1 MSAKKIQLKF
11 FLIFVLSIM
20 LCLFLSSCSGSSS
33 SSSSG
38 GSSGGGDTPP
48 AVITSISIIN
58 APEYL
63 HYGEEYQLMTD
74 RPELNIMWD
83 TSNQDLLE
91 IDNNGLI
98 RAKDVAEGMV
108 EITASYG
115 DIKDVVSIYVK
126 APETPYIPV
135 SSINIGVEE
144 LKFDMLA
151 GEQLHLTSEVL
162 PENATNKTVMW
173 EVSDISLA
181 TIDENG
187 VLTANGEN
195 KSGKVTVTAKAGKQ
209 TDSVEITIN
218 SQEQVIPVQEVKITG
233 SAEIMR
239 GQEPV
244 QFVAEV
250 IPSDATFNKVT
261 WTSNDEWVAVV
272 DETGKVSASDKPGAY
287 PGTAV
292 ITATA
297 GGVSASYKV
306 TVKEVPVEQVKIT
319 GYENVTVNG
328 KTTLGI
334 HDILQLQASI
344 LPADASCQDILW
356 TSSNMEVALVDA
368 NGRVENGNQ
377 TGPVTITAAAVDK
390 SNQPCGEKASV
401 SIDVEFVPNGTEIP
415 VSEIKIKGYDE
426 IGVEG
431 QVTFKAEFF
440 PANATDNKVTWS
452 SNNDKAVSI
461 EQDIITGDAV
471 ITALA
476 EAENVVITAAAGG
489 KTAEYTIKT
498 IRKVLHGYEQD
509 ENGVYLIYNKTG
521 FSNCFWNIQN
531 KSFKLMTDLDFR
543 GDETVHASDVFVFD
557 GTFDGN
563 GHIIREY
570 KVDYS
575 PSGSYGFVSVL
586 GGTIMNVVF
595 DTPVIRLL
603 GITHRETY
611 TGVVAGKNN
620 GTIKNVSINNAA
632 VELQQ
637 VYADLFASAGLI
649 TGQSTGLIDNC
660 TVDTGSLVIKF
671 ATSKTV
677 LGGITGIN
685 KGKIISSAANN
696 INLTNPAKSVDYIT
710 ATGGIA
716 GVFSSGSYVKGSYAA
731 GQITADD
738 YAGGIAGVVEQGA
751 ADVSASIFVGLIN
764 PTGANTNTGLDYGSY
779 TSITN
784 EEEVYVKSVPAES
797 TPKIKSPVT
806 KIIRNNGQLE
816 DSLAEAARDMNKL
829 LNKDADIH
837 YLFKAGENEYE
848 DIELMPKLN

>member
-1 MSAKKIQLKF
+1 MAHYSKISL
-11 FLIFVLSIM
+11 LITLCIFFVLCMSG
-20 LCLFLSSCSGSSS
+20 CSSSGSSS
-33 SSSSG
+33 SG
-38 GSSGGGDTPP
+38 GAQTDLK
-48 AVITSISIIN
+48 SISIIN

-63 HYGEEYQLMTD
+63 DYGKEYQLMTD
-74 RPELNIMWD
+74 RPELNIMWK

-126 APETPYIPV
+126 APETDFTSV
-135 SSINIGVEE
+135 ESISIDVEE
-144 LKFDMLA
+144 KTDEVLA
-151 GEQLHLTSEVL
+151 GQQLHITSEIL
-162 PENATNKTVMW
+162 PANATNKTIIW
-173 EVSDISLA
+173 KVSDPSLA
-181 TIDENG
+181 QIDESG
-187 VLTANGEN
+187 VLTANNEN
-195 KSGKVTVTAKAGKQ
+195 KSGVVTVTAKAGKH
-209 TDSVEITIN
+209 TATKNITILSHAN
-218 SQEQVIPVQEVKITG
+218 VIPVQEVKITG
-233 SAEIMR
+233 VKEIAIGNSAL
-239 GQEPV
+239 
-244 QFVAEV
+244 FKAEV
-250 IPSDATFNKVT
+250 VPSDATFNRVT
-261 WTSNDEWVAVV
+261 WKSSDEWVAVV

-297 GGVSASYKV
+297 GGVSSSYEV
-306 TVKEVPVEQVKIT
+306 TVVYIPVKSVTIK
-319 GYENVTVNG
+319 GYEDVTVGG

-334 HDILQLQASI
+334 NDVLQLQATI
-344 LPADASCQDILW
+344 TPENASCKDILW
-356 TSSNMEVALVDA
+356 ISSNMEIALTDA
-368 NGRVENGNQ
+368 NGRVKNGNQ
-377 TGPVTITAAAVDK
+377 TGPVTITATAVDK
-390 SNQPCGEKASV
+390 SNQPCGETASA
-401 SIDVEFVPNGTEIP
+401 SIDVEFVPYGTEIP

-426 IGVEG
+426 MGVDG
-431 QVTFKAEFF
+431 QVTFKAEIF
-440 PANATDNKVTWS
+440 PINATDNTITWS
-452 SNNDKAVSI
+452 SNNDTAVSI
-461 EQDIITGDAV
+461 EQDSITGDAI

-498 IRKVLHGYEQD
+498 IRKVLYGYEQD
-509 ENGVYLIYNKTG
+509 ENGVYLIYNREG
-521 FSNCFWNIQN
+521 FSDYFYDIQN

-543 GDETVHASDVFVFD
+543 GVETEHAGEIFD

-563 GHIIREY
+563 GHVIREY

-575 PSGSYGFVSVL
+575 PGGRYGFVSVL
-586 GGTIMNVVF
+586 GGTIMNVTF

-603 GITHRETY
+603 NITDRETY
-611 TGVVAGKNN
+611 IGVVAGENN
-620 GTIKNVSINNAA
+620 GNIKNVSINNAA

-637 VYADLFASAGLI
+637 VFPDLFANAGLI
-649 TGQSTGLIDNC
+649 TGQSTGVIDNC

-677 LGGITGIN
+677 LGGIAGIN

-696 INLTNPAKSVDYIT
+696 INLTNLPKSVDYTT
-710 ATGGIA
+710 ATGGIGGIA
-716 GVFSSGSYVKGSYAA
+716 GVFSSGSYVKGSYAT

-751 ADVSASIFVGLIN
+751 ADVSSSIFIGTVN
-764 PTGANTNTGLDYGSY
+764 STGENTGLDYGSY

-797 TPKIKSPVT
+797 TSKIKSPVT

-829 LNKDADIH
+829 LNKDANIH

-848 DIELMPKLN
+848 DIELMSKVLN

>member
-1 MSAKKIQLKF
+1 MVHYSKISL
-11 FLIFVLSIM
+11 LITLCIFFVLCMSG
-20 LCLFLSSCSGSSS
+20 CSSSGSSS
-33 SSSSG
+33 SG
-38 GSSGGGDTPP
+38 GAQTD
-48 AVITSISIIN
+48 VKSISIIN

-63 HYGEEYQLMTD
+63 NYGEEYQLMTD

-135 SSINIGVEE
+135 SSVNIGVQE
-144 LKFDMLA
+144 LKLDMLA
-151 GEQLHLTSEVL
+151 GEQLHMTAEVL
-162 PENATNKTVMW
+162 PNNATNKTVMW

-195 KSGKVTVTAKAGKQ
+195 KSGKVTVTAKAGKH
-209 TDSVEITIN
+209 TATKNITILSHAN
-218 SQEQVIPVQEVKITG
+218 VIPVQEVKITG
-233 SAEIMR
+233 VKEISIGNSAL
-239 GQEPV
+239 
-244 QFVAEV
+244 FKAEV
-250 IPSDATFNKVT
+250 VPSDATFNRVT
-261 WTSNDEWVAVV
+261 WKSSDEWVAEV
-272 DETGKVSASDKPGAY
+272 DSTGRVSASSKPGAY

-297 GGVSASYKV
+297 GGVSSSYEV
-306 TVKEVPVEQVKIT
+306 TVVYIPVKSVTIK
-319 GYENVTVNG
+319 GYEDVTVGG

-334 HDILQLQASI
+334 NDVLQLQATI
-344 LPADASCQDILW
+344 TPENASCKDILW
-356 TSSNMEVALVDA
+356 ISSNMEIALTDA
-368 NGRVENGNQ
+368 NGRVVHGNQ
-377 TGPVTITAAAVDK
+377 TGPVTITATAVDK
-390 SNQPCGEKASV
+390 SNQPCGETASA

-426 IGVEG
+426 MGVEG
-431 QVTFKAEFF
+431 QVTFKAELF

-452 SNNDKAVSI
+452 SNNDTAVSI
-461 EQDIITGDAV
+461 EQDSITGDAV

-509 ENGVYLIYNKTG
+509 ENGVYLIYNRQG
-521 FSNCFWNIQN
+521 FSNCFYDIQN

-543 GDETVHASDVFVFD
+543 GDKTEHAGEVFD

-563 GHIIREY
+563 GHVIREY
-570 KVDYS
+570 KVDDS
-575 PSGSYGFVSVL
+575 PSVHYGFVSVL
-586 GGTIMNVVF
+586 GGTIMNVTF
-595 DTPVIRLL
+595 DTPVIRSL

-611 TGVVAGKNN
+611 TGVVAGENN

-637 VYADLFASAGLI
+637 VFADLFANAGLI
-649 TGQSTGLIDNC
+649 TGQSTGVIDNC

-677 LGGITGIN
+677 LGGIAGIN

-751 ADVSASIFVGLIN
+751 ADVSASIFIGVVN
-764 PTGANTNTGLDYGSY
+764 STGSNKGLDYGSY

-797 TPKIKSPVT
+797 NSKIKSPVT
-806 KIIRNNGQLE
+806 KIIRNNGQAE
-816 DSLAEAARDMNKL
+816 DSLAEALQNMNNL
-829 LNKDADIH
+829 LKKDADIQ
-837 YLFKAGENEYE
+837 YIFKAGDNAYD

>member
-1 MSAKKIQLKF
+1 MVHYSKISL
-11 FLIFVLSIM
+11 LITLCIFFVLCMSG
-20 LCLFLSSCSGSSS
+20 CSSSGSSS
-33 SSSSG
+33 SG
-38 GSSGGGDTPP
+38 GAQTD
-48 AVITSISIIN
+48 VKSISIIN

-63 HYGEEYQLMTD
+63 NYGEEYQLMTD

-126 APETPYIPV
+126 APDEPFIPV

-173 EVSDISLA
+173 WVSDTSLA

-195 KSGKVTVTAKAGKQ
+195 KSGKVTVTAKAGKH
-209 TDSVEITIN
+209 TATKNITILSHAN
-218 SQEQVIPVQEVKITG
+218 VIPVQEVKITG
-233 SAEIMR
+233 VKEIAIGNSAL
-239 GQEPV
+239 
-244 QFVAEV
+244 FKAEV
-250 IPSDATFNKVT
+250 VPSDATFNRVT
-261 WTSNDEWVAVV
+261 WKSSDEWVAEV
-272 DETGKVSASDKPGAY
+272 DSTGRVSASSKPGAY

-297 GGVSASYKV
+297 GGVSSSYEV
-306 TVKEVPVEQVKIT
+306 TVVYIPVKSVTIK
-319 GYENVTVNG
+319 GYEDVTVDG

-334 HDILQLQASI
+334 NDVLQLQATI
-344 LPADASCQDILW
+344 TPENASCKDILW
-356 TSSNMEVALVDA
+356 ISSNMEIALTDA
-368 NGRVENGNQ
+368 NGRVVHGNQ
-377 TGPVTITAAAVDK
+377 TGPVTITATAVDK
-390 SNQPCGEKASV
+390 SNQPCGETASA
-401 SIDVEFVPNGTEIP
+401 SIDVEFVPYGTEIP
-415 VSEIKIKGYDE
+415 VSDIKIKGYDE
-426 IGVEG
+426 MGVEG

-440 PANATDNKVTWS
+440 PANATDNTITWS
-452 SNNDKAVSI
+452 SNNDTAVSI
-461 EQDIITGDAV
+461 EQDSITGDAI

-509 ENGVYLIYNKTG
+509 ENDVYLIYNKTG
-521 FSNCFWNIQN
+521 FTLCFYDIQN

-543 GDETVHASDVFVFD
+543 GVETEHAGEIFD

-570 KVDYS
+570 KVDDS
-575 PSGSYGFVSVL
+575 PSVHYGFVSVL

-595 DTPVIRLL
+595 DTPVIRSL

-611 TGVVAGKNN
+611 TGVVAGENN

-637 VYADLFASAGLI
+637 VFADLFANAGLI
-649 TGQSTGLIDNC
+649 TGQSTGVIDNC

-677 LGGITGIN
+677 LGGIAGIN
-685 KGKIISSAANN
+685 KGKIISSSANN
-696 INLTNPAKSVDYIT
+696 INLTNPTKSGDYIT

-716 GVFSSGSYVKGSYAA
+716 GVLSSGSYVKGSYAT

-738 YAGGIAGVVEQGA
+738 YAGGIAGVVEQGT
-751 ADVSASIFVGLIN
+751 ADVSASIFIGVVN
-764 PTGANTNTGLDYGSY
+764 STGSNKGLDYSSY
-779 TSITN
+779 TPIIN

-797 TPKIKSPVT
+797 NSKIKSPVT
-806 KIIRNNGQLE
+806 KIIRNNGQAE
-816 DSLAEAARDMNKL
+816 DSLAEALQNMNNL
-829 LNKDADIH
+829 LKKDADIQ
-837 YLFKAGENEYE
+837 YIFKAGDNAYE

>member
-1 MSAKKIQLKF
+1 MVHYSKISL
-11 FLIFVLSIM
+11 LITLCIFFVLCMSG
-20 LCLFLSSCSGSSS
+20 CSSSGSSS
-33 SSSSG
+33 SG
-38 GSSGGGDTPP
+38 GAQTD
-48 AVITSISIIN
+48 VKSISIIN

-63 HYGEEYQLMTD
+63 NYGEEYQLMTD
-74 RPELNIMWD
+74 RPELNIMWE

-115 DIKDVVSIYVK
+115 NIKDVVSIYVK
-126 APETPYIPV
+126 APDEPFIPV
-135 SSINIGVEE
+135 NSINIGVEE

-162 PENATNKTVMW
+162 PENATNKTVIW
-173 EVSDISLA
+173 EVSDTSLA

-195 KSGKVTVTAKAGKQ
+195 KSGKVTVTAKAGKH
-209 TDSVEITIN
+209 TATKNITILSHAN
-218 SQEQVIPVQEVKITG
+218 VIPVQEVKITG
-233 SAEIMR
+233 VKEIAIGNSAL
-239 GQEPV
+239 
-244 QFVAEV
+244 FKAEV
-250 IPSDATFNKVT
+250 VPSDATFNRVT
-261 WTSNDEWVAVV
+261 WKSSDEWVAEV
-272 DETGKVSASDKPGAY
+272 DSTGRVSASSKPGAY

-297 GGVSASYKV
+297 GGVSSSYEV
-306 TVKEVPVEQVKIT
+306 TVVYIPVKSVTIK
-319 GYENVTVNG
+319 GYEDVTVGG

-334 HDILQLQASI
+334 NDVLQLQATI
-344 LPADASCQDILW
+344 TPENASCKDILW
-356 TSSNMEVALVDA
+356 ISSNMEIALTDA
-368 NGRVENGNQ
+368 NGRVVHGNQ
-377 TGPVTITAAAVDK
+377 TGPVTITATAVDK
-390 SNQPCGEKASV
+390 SNQPCGETASA
-401 SIDVEFVPNGTEIP
+401 SIDVEFVPYGTEIP
-415 VSEIKIKGYDE
+415 VSDIKIKGYDE
-426 IGVEG
+426 MGVDG
-431 QVTFKAEFF
+431 QVTFKAEIF
-440 PANATDNKVTWS
+440 PINATDNTITWS
-452 SNNDKAVSI
+452 SNNDTAVSI
-461 EQDIITGDAV
+461 EQDAITGDAV

-498 IRKVLHGYEQD
+498 IRKVLHGYKQD
-509 ENGVYLIYNKTG
+509 ENGVYLIYNRQG
-521 FSNCFWNIQN
+521 FSNCFYDIEN

-543 GDETVHASDVFVFD
+543 GVETKHAGEIFE

-570 KVDYS
+570 KIDYS
-575 PSGSYGFVSVL
+575 SSGSYGFVSVL

-611 TGVVAGKNN
+611 TGVIAGKNN

-637 VYADLFASAGLI
+637 VFADLFASAGLI
-649 TGQSTGLIDNC
+649 TGQSTGVIDNC

-677 LGGITGIN
+677 LGGIAGIN

-696 INLTNPAKSVDYIT
+696 INLTNPTKSGDYII

-716 GVFSSGSYVKGSYAA
+716 GVLSSGSYVKGSYAT
-731 GQITADD
+731 GQITAQD

-797 TPKIKSPVT
+797 NSKIKSPVT
-806 KIIRNNGQLE
+806 KIIRNNGQAE
-816 DSLAEAARDMNKL
+816 DSLAEALQNMNNL
-829 LNKDADIH
+829 LKKDADIQ
-837 YLFKAGENEYE
+837 YIFKAGDNAYE

>member
-1 MSAKKIQLKF
+1 MAHYSKISL
-11 FLIFVLSIM
+11 LITLCIFFVLCMSG
-20 LCLFLSSCSGSSS
+20 CSSSGSSS
-33 SSSSG
+33 SG
-38 GSSGGGDTPP
+38 GAHTD
-48 AVITSISIIN
+48 VKSISIIN

-63 HYGEEYQLMTD
+63 NYGKEYQLMTD
-74 RPELNIMWD
+74 RPELNIMWE

-98 RAKDVAEGMV
+98 RAKDVAEGV
-108 EITASYG
+108 VIITASYG
-115 DIKDVVSIYVK
+115 DIKDSVSIYVK
-126 APETPYIPV
+126 APDTPFIPV

-151 GEQLHLTSEVL
+151 GQQLHLTSEVL

-173 EVSDISLA
+173 WVSDTSLA

-195 KSGKVTVTAKAGKQ
+195 KSGKVTVTAKAGKH
-209 TDSVEITIN
+209 TATKNITILSHAN
-218 SQEQVIPVQEVKITG
+218 VIPVQEVKITG
-233 SAEIMR
+233 VKEIAIGNSAL
-239 GQEPV
+239 
-244 QFVAEV
+244 FKAEV
-250 IPSDATFNKVT
+250 VPSDATFNRVT
-261 WTSNDEWVAVV
+261 WKSSDEWVAEV
-272 DETGKVSASDKPGAY
+272 DSTGRVSASSKPGAY

-297 GGVSASYKV
+297 GGVSSSYEV
-306 TVKEVPVEQVKIT
+306 TVVYIPVKSVTIK

-368 NGRVENGNQ
+368 NGRVKNGNQ

-401 SIDVEFVPNGTEIP
+401 SIDVEFVPYGTEIP

-426 IGVEG
+426 MGVEG

-452 SNNDKAVSI
+452 SNNDTAVSI
-461 EQDIITGDAV
+461 EQDIITGDAI

-489 KTAEYTIKT
+489 KTAEYTIKK
-498 IRKVLHGYEQD
+498 IRTVLYGYEQD
-509 ENGVYLIYNKTG
+509 ENGVYLIYNRQG
-521 FSNCFWNIQN
+521 FSASFYDIEN

-543 GDETVHASDVFVFD
+543 GVETKHAGEIFD

-563 GHIIREY
+563 GHVIREY

-575 PSGSYGFVSVL
+575 PSGRYGFVSVL
-586 GGTIMNVVF
+586 GGTIMNVTF

-611 TGVVAGKNN
+611 IGVVAGENN

-637 VYADLFASAGLI
+637 VFADLSANAGMI
-649 TGQSTGLIDNC
+649 AGQSTGLIDNC

-677 LGGITGIN
+677 LGGIAGIN

-716 GVFSSGSYVKGSYAA
+716 GVLSSGSSVKGSYAA
-731 GQITADD
+731 GQITAQD

-751 ADVSASIFVGLIN
+751 ADVSASIFIGVVN
-764 PTGANTNTGLDYGSY
+764 STGSNTGLDYGSY

-806 KIIRNNGQLE
+806 KIIRNNGQLQ

-829 LNKDADIH
+829 LNKDANIH

-848 DIELMPKLN
+848 DIELMSKVLN

>member
-1 MSAKKIQLKF
+1 MFSKKIQLKH
-11 FLIFVLSIM
+11 FLVFVLSLVFSI
-20 LCLFLSSCSGSSS
+20 FVYGCSGSGSS
-33 SSSSG
+33 
-38 GSSGGGDTPP
+38 SSGGGDTPP

-63 HYGEEYQLMTD
+63 DYGEEYQLMTD

-98 RAKDVAEGMV
+98 RAKDVAEAMV

-126 APETPYIPV
+126 APETPYTPV
-135 SSINIGVEE
+135 SSVNIGVQE

-173 EVSDISLA
+173 WVSDTSLA
-181 TIDENG
+181 IIDENG

-195 KSGKVTVTAKAGKQ
+195 KSGKVTVTAKAGKH
-209 TDSVEITIN
+209 TATKNITILSHAN
-218 SQEQVIPVQEVKITG
+218 VIPVQEVKITG
-233 SAEIMR
+233 VKEIAIGNSAL
-239 GQEPV
+239 
-244 QFVAEV
+244 FKAEV
-250 IPSDATFNKVT
+250 VPSDATFNRVT
-261 WTSNDEWVAVV
+261 WKSSDEWVAEV
-272 DETGKVSASDKPGAY
+272 DSTGRVSASSKPGAY

-297 GGVSASYKV
+297 GGVSSSYEV
-306 TVKEVPVEQVKIT
+306 TVVYIPVKSVTIK
-319 GYENVTVNG
+319 GYEDVTVDG

-334 HDILQLQASI
+334 NDVLQLQATI
-344 LPADASCQDILW
+344 TPENASCKDILW
-356 TSSNMEVALVDA
+356 ISSNMEIALTDA
-368 NGRVENGNQ
+368 NGRVVHGNQ
-377 TGPVTITAAAVDK
+377 TGPVTITATAVDK
-390 SNQPCGEKASV
+390 SNQPCGETASA
-401 SIDVEFVPNGTEIP
+401 SIDVEFVPYGTEIP
-415 VSEIKIKGYDE
+415 VSDIKIKGYDE
-426 IGVEG
+426 MGVEG

-452 SNNDKAVSI
+452 SNNDTAVSI
-461 EQDIITGDAV
+461 EQDSITGDAI

-498 IRKVLHGYEQD
+498 IRKVLHGYEPD

-570 KVDYS
+570 KVKDS
-575 PSGSYGFVSVL
+575 PSGRYGFVSVL
-586 GGTIMNVVF
+586 GGTIMNVTF

-611 TGVVAGKNN
+611 TGVVAGENN

-632 VELQQ
+632 VELEQ
-637 VYADLFASAGLI
+637 VFADLSANAGLI
-649 TGQSTGLIDNC
+649 TGQSTGVIDNC
-660 TVDTGSLVIKF
+660 TVDTGSLVINN

-677 LGGITGIN
+677 LGGIAGIN

-696 INLTNPAKSVDYIT
+696 INNLTNPAKSVDYIT

-716 GVFSSGSYVKGSYAA
+716 GVLSSGSYVKGSYAT
-731 GQITADD
+731 GQITAQD

-751 ADVSASIFVGLIN
+751 ADVSA
-764 PTGANTNTGLDYGSY
+764 YWCKY
-779 TSITN
+779 K
-784 EEEVYVKSVPAES
+784 YR
-797 TPKIKSPVT
+797 
-806 KIIRNNGQLE
+806 IRLRQLYIY
-816 DSLAEAARDMNKL
+816 NK
-829 LNKDADIH
+829 
-837 YLFKAGENEYE
+837 
-848 DIELMPKLN
+848 

>member
-1 MSAKKIQLKF
+1 MFAKKFRLKHF
-11 FLIFVLSIM
+11 FIFVLSIVFSVFVYG
-20 LCLFLSSCSGSSS
+20 CSGSGSSS
-33 SSSSG
+33 SSS
-38 GSSGGGDTPP
+38 GGGNTPP
-48 AVITSISIIN
+48 IVVESISITN

-63 HYGEEYQLMTD
+63 DFNTEYQLEID
-74 RPELNIMWD
+74 KPELNIIWD

-91 IDNNGLI
+91 INNNGLI

-126 APETPYIPV
+126 APETPFIPV

-144 LKFDMLA
+144 LKFEMLA

-162 PENATNKTVMW
+162 PENATNKTVRW
-173 EVSDISLA
+173 EVSDTSLA
-181 TIDENG
+181 NIDENG

-195 KSGKVTVTAKAGKQ
+195 KSGKVTVTAKAGLQ
-209 TDSVEITIN
+209 TASVEVTIN
-218 SQEQVIPVQEVKITG
+218 TQEQVIPVQEVKITG

-261 WTSNDEWVAVV
+261 WKSSDEWVAVV

-287 PGTAV
+287 PDTAV

-297 GGVSASYKV
+297 GGVSASYEV
-306 TVKEVPVEQVKIT
+306 TVKEVPVKQVKIT

-356 TSSNMEVALVDA
+356 TSSDMEVALVDA
-368 NGRVENGNQ
+368 NGRVKNGNQ

-390 SNQPCGEKASV
+390 SNQPCGEKVSV

-426 IGVEG
+426 MGVEG

-461 EQDIITGDAV
+461 EQDSITGDAI

-476 EAENVVITAAAGG
+476 EAENVVITAAAGS

-498 IRKVLHGYEQD
+498 IRKVLHGYKQD
-509 ENGVYLIYNKTG
+509 ENGVYLIYNRQG
-521 FSNCFWNIQN
+521 FSNCFYDIEN

-543 GDETVHASDVFVFD
+543 GDETEHAGEIFD

-570 KVDYS
+570 KVDDRAS
-575 PSGSYGFVSVL
+575 VHYGFVSVL
-586 GGTIMNVVF
+586 GGTIMNVTF
-595 DTPVIRLL
+595 DTPVIRSL

-611 TGVVAGKNN
+611 TGVVAGENN

-637 VYADLFASAGLI
+637 VYADLSASAGLI
-649 TGQSTGLIDNC
+649 TGQSTGVIDNC

-671 ATSKTV
+671 ATSRTV
-677 LGGITGIN
+677 LGGIAGIN

-696 INLTNPAKSVDYIT
+696 INLTNLPKSVDYTT
-710 ATGGIA
+710 ATGGIGGIA
-716 GVFSSGSYVKGSYAA
+716 GVFSSGSYVKGSYVA

-751 ADVSASIFVGLIN
+751 ADVSSSIFIGTVN
-764 PTGANTNTGLDYGSY
+764 STGENTGLDYGSY
-779 TSITN
+779 TALAN
-784 EEEVYVKSVPAES
+784 EEEVYVKNMPAGS

-806 KIIRNNGQLE
+806 KIIINN
-816 DSLAEAARDMNKL
+816 DMHEALLTDAIYGMNKL

>member
-1 MSAKKIQLKF
+1 MVHYSKISL
-11 FLIFVLSIM
+11 LITLCIFFVLCMSG
-20 LCLFLSSCSGSSS
+20 CSSSGSSS
-33 SSSSG
+33 SG
-38 GSSGGGDTPP
+38 GAQTD
-48 AVITSISIIN
+48 VKSISIIN

-63 HYGEEYQLMTD
+63 NYGEEYQLMTD

-115 DIKDVVSIYVK
+115 NIKDVVSIYVK
-126 APETPYIPV
+126 APDEPFIPV

-151 GEQLHLTSEVL
+151 GQQLHLTSEVL

-173 EVSDISLA
+173 WVSDTSLA

-195 KSGKVTVTAKAGKQ
+195 KSGKVTVTAKAGKH
-209 TDSVEITIN
+209 TATKNITILSHAN
-218 SQEQVIPVQEVKITG
+218 VIPVQEVKITG
-233 SAEIMR
+233 VKEISIGNSAL
-239 GQEPV
+239 
-244 QFVAEV
+244 FKAEV
-250 IPSDATFNKVT
+250 VPSDATFNRVT
-261 WTSNDEWVAVV
+261 WKSSDEWVAEV
-272 DETGKVSASDKPGAY
+272 DSTGRVSASSKPGAY

-297 GGVSASYKV
+297 GGVSSSYEV
-306 TVKEVPVEQVKIT
+306 TVVYIPVKSVTIK
-319 GYENVTVNG
+319 GYEDVTVGG

-334 HDILQLQASI
+334 NDVLQLQATI
-344 LPADASCQDILW
+344 TPENASCKDILW
-356 TSSNMEVALVDA
+356 ISSNMEIALTDA
-368 NGRVENGNQ
+368 NGRVVHGNQ
-377 TGPVTITAAAVDK
+377 TGPVTITATAVDK
-390 SNQPCGEKASV
+390 SNQPCGETASA

-426 IGVEG
+426 MGVEG
-431 QVTFKAEFF
+431 QVTFKAELF

-452 SNNDKAVSI
+452 SNNDTAVSI
-461 EQDIITGDAV
+461 EQDAITGDAV

-509 ENGVYLIYNKTG
+509 ENGVYLIYNRQG
-521 FSNCFWNIQN
+521 FSNCFYDIQN

-543 GDETVHASDVFVFD
+543 GDKTEHAGEVFD

-563 GHIIREY
+563 GHVIREY
-570 KVDYS
+570 KVDDS
-575 PSGSYGFVSVL
+575 PSVHYGFVSVL
-586 GGTIMNVVF
+586 GGTIMNVTF
-595 DTPVIRLL
+595 DTPVIRSL

-611 TGVVAGKNN
+611 TGVVAGENN

-637 VYADLFASAGLI
+637 VFADLFANAGLI
-649 TGQSTGLIDNC
+649 TGQSTGVIDNC

-677 LGGITGIN
+677 LGGIAGIN

-696 INLTNPAKSVDYIT
+696 INLTNPTKSGDYII

-716 GVFSSGSYVKGSYAA
+716 GVLSSGSYVKGSYAT

-751 ADVSASIFVGLIN
+751 ADVSASIFIGVVN
-764 PTGANTNTGLDYGSY
+764 STGSNTGLDYGSY

-797 TPKIKSPVT
+797 NSKIKSPVT
-806 KIIRNNGQLE
+806 KIIRNNGQAE
-816 DSLAEAARDMNKL
+816 DSLAEALQNMNNL
-829 LNKDADIH
+829 LKKDADIQ
-837 YLFKAGENEYE
+837 YIFKAGDNAYD

>member
-1 MSAKKIQLKF
+1 MVHYSKISL
-11 FLIFVLSIM
+11 LITLCIFFVLCMSG
-20 LCLFLSSCSGSSS
+20 CSSSGSSS
-33 SSSSG
+33 SG
-38 GSSGGGDTPP
+38 GAQTD
-48 AVITSISIIN
+48 VKSISIIN

-63 HYGEEYQLMTD
+63 NYGEEYQLMTD

-115 DIKDVVSIYVK
+115 NIKDVVSIYVK
-126 APETPYIPV
+126 APDEPFIPV

-173 EVSDISLA
+173 WVSDTSLA

-195 KSGKVTVTAKAGKQ
+195 KSGKVTVTAKAGKH
-209 TDSVEITIN
+209 TATKNITILSHAN
-218 SQEQVIPVQEVKITG
+218 VIPVQEVKITG
-233 SAEIMR
+233 VKEIAIGNSAL
-239 GQEPV
+239 
-244 QFVAEV
+244 FKAEV
-250 IPSDATFNKVT
+250 VPSDATFNRVT
-261 WTSNDEWVAVV
+261 WKSSDEWVAEV
-272 DETGKVSASDKPGAY
+272 DSTGRVSASSKPGAY

-297 GGVSASYKV
+297 GGVSSSYEV
-306 TVKEVPVEQVKIT
+306 TVVYIPVKSVTIK
-319 GYENVTVNG
+319 GYEDVTVGG

-334 HDILQLQASI
+334 NDVLQLQATI
-344 LPADASCQDILW
+344 TPENASCKDILW
-356 TSSNMEVALVDA
+356 ISSNMEIALTDA
-368 NGRVENGNQ
+368 NGRVVHGNQ
-377 TGPVTITAAAVDK
+377 TGPVTITATAVDK
-390 SNQPCGEKASV
+390 SNQPCGETASA
-401 SIDVEFVPNGTEIP
+401 SIDVEFVPYDTEIP

-426 IGVEG
+426 MGVEG
-431 QVTFKAEFF
+431 QVTFKAEIF
-440 PANATDNKVTWS
+440 PINATDNTITWS
-452 SNNDKAVSI
+452 SNNDTAVSI
-461 EQDIITGDAV
+461 EQDAITGDAV

-509 ENGVYLIYNKTG
+509 ENGVYLIYNRQG
-521 FSNCFWNIQN
+521 FSNCFYDIEN

-543 GDETVHASDVFVFD
+543 GVETEHAGEIFD

-570 KVDYS
+570 KVDDS
-575 PSGSYGFVSVL
+575 PSVHYGFVSVL

-595 DTPVIRLL
+595 DTPVIRSLN
-603 GITHRETY
+603 ITHKETY

-637 VYADLFASAGLI
+637 VFADLFANAGLI

-677 LGGITGIN
+677 LGGIAGIN

-696 INLTNPAKSVDYIT
+696 INLTNPTKSGDYIT

-716 GVFSSGSYVKGSYAA
+716 GVLSSGSYVKGSYAT

-738 YAGGIAGVVEQGA
+738 YAGGIAGVIEQGA
-751 ADVSASIFVGLIN
+751 ADVSASIFVGVVN
-764 PTGANTNTGLDYGSY
+764 STGSNKGLDYGSY

-797 TPKIKSPVT
+797 NSKIKSPVT
-806 KIIRNNGQLE
+806 KIIRNNGQAE
-816 DSLAEAARDMNKL
+816 DSLAEALQNMNNL
-829 LNKDADIH
+829 LKKDADIQ
-837 YLFKAGENEYE
+837 YIFKAGDNAYE

>member
-1 MSAKKIQLKF
+1 MVHYSKISL
-11 FLIFVLSIM
+11 LITLCIFFVLCMSG
-20 LCLFLSSCSGSSS
+20 CSSSGSSS
-33 SSSSG
+33 SG
-38 GSSGGGDTPP
+38 GAQTD
-48 AVITSISIIN
+48 VKSISIIN

-63 HYGEEYQLMTD
+63 DYGAEYQLMTD
-74 RPELNIMWD
+74 RPELNIMWE

-115 DIKDVVSIYVK
+115 NIKDVVSIYVK
-126 APETPYIPV
+126 APDEPFIPV

-162 PENATNKTVMW
+162 PENATNKTVIW
-173 EVSDISLA
+173 EVSDTSLA

-195 KSGKVTVTAKAGKQ
+195 KSGKVTVTAKAGKH
-209 TDSVEITIN
+209 TATKNITILSHAN
-218 SQEQVIPVQEVKITG
+218 VIPVQEVKITG
-233 SAEIMR
+233 VKEISIGNSAL
-239 GQEPV
+239 
-244 QFVAEV
+244 FKAEV
-250 IPSDATFNKVT
+250 VPSDATFNRVT
-261 WTSNDEWVAVV
+261 WKSSDEWVAEV
-272 DETGKVSASDKPGAY
+272 DSTGRVSASSKPGAY

-297 GGVSASYKV
+297 GGVSSSYEV
-306 TVKEVPVEQVKIT
+306 TVVYIPVKSVTIK
-319 GYENVTVNG
+319 GYEDVTVGG

-334 HDILQLQASI
+334 NDVLQLQATI
-344 LPADASCQDILW
+344 TPENASCKDILW
-356 TSSNMEVALVDA
+356 ISSNMEIALTDA
-368 NGRVENGNQ
+368 NGRVVHGNQ
-377 TGPVTITAAAVDK
+377 TGPVTITATAVDK
-390 SNQPCGEKASV
+390 SNQPCGETASA
-401 SIDVEFVPNGTEIP
+401 SIDVEFVPYGTEIP

-426 IGVEG
+426 MGVEG
-431 QVTFKAEFF
+431 QVTFKAEIF
-440 PANATDNKVTWS
+440 PINATDNTITWS
-452 SNNDKAVSI
+452 SNNDTAVSI
-461 EQDIITGDAV
+461 EQDAITGDAI

-509 ENGVYLIYNKTG
+509 ENGVYLIYNRQG
-521 FSNCFWNIQN
+521 FSNCFYDIEN

-543 GDETVHASDVFVFD
+543 GVETEHAGEIFD

-570 KVDYS
+570 KVDDS
-575 PSGSYGFVSVL
+575 PSVHYGFVSVL

-595 DTPVIRLL
+595 DTPVIRSLN
-603 GITHRETY
+603 ITHKETY
-611 TGVVAGKNN
+611 TGVVAGENN

-637 VYADLFASAGLI
+637 VFADLFANAGLI
-649 TGQSTGLIDNC
+649 TGQSTGVIDNC

-677 LGGITGIN
+677 LGGIAGIN

-696 INLTNPAKSVDYIT
+696 INLTNPTKSGDYII

-716 GVFSSGSYVKGSYAA
+716 GVLSSGSYVKGSYAA
-731 GQITADD
+731 GQITAQD
-738 YAGGIAGVVEQGA
+738 YAGGIAGVVEQGT
-751 ADVSASIFVGLIN
+751 ADVSASIFIGVVN
-764 PTGANTNTGLDYGSY
+764 STGSNKGLDYGSY

-797 TPKIKSPVT
+797 NSKIKSPVT
-806 KIIRNNGQLE
+806 KIIRNNGQAE
-816 DSLAEAARDMNKL
+816 ESLAEALQNMNNL
-829 LNKDADIH
+829 LKKDADIQ
-837 YLFKAGENEYE
+837 YIFKAGDNAYE
-848 DIELMPKLN
+848 DIKLMPKLN

>member
-1 MSAKKIQLKF
+1 MVHYSKISL
-11 FLIFVLSIM
+11 LITLCIFFVLCMSG
-20 LCLFLSSCSGSSS
+20 CSSSGSSS
-33 SSSSG
+33 SG
-38 GSSGGGDTPP
+38 GAQTD
-48 AVITSISIIN
+48 VKSISIIN

-63 HYGEEYQLMTD
+63 NYGEEYQLMTD

-115 DIKDVVSIYVK
+115 NIKDVVSIYVK
-126 APETPYIPV
+126 APDEPFIPV

-173 EVSDISLA
+173 WDTSLA

-195 KSGKVTVTAKAGKQ
+195 KSGKVTVTAKAGKH
-209 TDSVEITIN
+209 TATKNITILSHAN
-218 SQEQVIPVQEVKITG
+218 VIPVQEVKITG
-233 SAEIMR
+233 VKEIAIGNSAL
-239 GQEPV
+239 
-244 QFVAEV
+244 FKAEV
-250 IPSDATFNKVT
+250 VPSDATFNRVT
-261 WTSNDEWVAVV
+261 WKSSDEWVAEV
-272 DETGKVSASDKPGAY
+272 DSTGRVSASSKPGAY

-297 GGVSASYKV
+297 GGVSSSYEV
-306 TVKEVPVEQVKIT
+306 TVVYIPVKSVTIK
-319 GYENVTVNG
+319 GYEDVTVGG

-334 HDILQLQASI
+334 NDVLQLQATI
-344 LPADASCQDILW
+344 TPENASCKDILW
-356 TSSNMEVALVDA
+356 ISSNMEIALTDA
-368 NGRVENGNQ
+368 NGRVVHGNQ
-377 TGPVTITAAAVDK
+377 TGPVTITATAVDK
-390 SNQPCGEKASV
+390 SNQPCGETASA
-401 SIDVEFVPNGTEIP
+401 SIDVEFVPYGTEIP

-426 IGVEG
+426 MGVEG
-431 QVTFKAEFF
+431 QVTFKAEIF
-440 PANATDNKVTWS
+440 PINATDNTITWS
-452 SNNDKAVSI
+452 SNNDTAVSI
-461 EQDIITGDAV
+461 EQDAITGDAI

-509 ENGVYLIYNKTG
+509 ENGVYLIYNRQG
-521 FSNCFWNIQN
+521 FSNCFYDIEN

-543 GDETVHASDVFVFD
+543 GVETEHAGEIFD

-570 KVDYS
+570 KVDDS
-575 PSGSYGFVSVL
+575 PSVHYGFVSVL

-595 DTPVIRLL
+595 DTPVIRSLN
-603 GITHRETY
+603 ITHKETY
-611 TGVVAGKNN
+611 TGVVAGENN

-637 VYADLFASAGLI
+637 VFADLFANAGLI

-677 LGGITGIN
+677 LGGIAGIN
-685 KGKIISSAANN
+685 KGKIISSSANN
-696 INLTNPAKSVDYIT
+696 INLTNPTKSGDYIT

-716 GVFSSGSYVKGSYAA
+716 GVLSSGSYVKGSYAT

-738 YAGGIAGVVEQGA
+738 YAGGIAGVIEQGA
-751 ADVSASIFVGLIN
+751 ADVSASIFVGVVN
-764 PTGANTNTGLDYGSY
+764 STGSNKGLDYGSY

-797 TPKIKSPVT
+797 NSKIKSPVT
-806 KIIRNNGQLE
+806 KIIRNNGQAE
-816 DSLAEAARDMNKL
+816 DSLAEALQNMNNL
-829 LNKDADIH
+829 LKKDADIQ
-837 YLFKAGENEYE
+837 YIFKAGDNAYE

>member
-1 MSAKKIQLKF
+1 MSG
-11 FLIFVLSIM
+11 
-20 LCLFLSSCSGSSS
+20 CSSSGSSS
-33 SSSSG
+33 SG
-38 GSSGGGDTPP
+38 GAQTD
-48 AVITSISIIN
+48 VKSISIIN

-63 HYGEEYQLMTD
+63 DFNATYLLQID
-74 RPELNIMWD
+74 KPELNIMWD

-98 RAKDVAEGMV
+98 RAKDVAEGV
-108 EITASYG
+108 VIITASYG
-115 DIKDVVSIYVK
+115 DIKDSVSIYVK
-126 APETPYIPV
+126 APETV
-135 SSINIGVEE
+135 FTSVESISIDVEE
-144 LKFDMLA
+144 KTDEVLA
-151 GEQLHLTSEVL
+151 GQQLHLTSEVL

-173 EVSDISLA
+173 WVSNTSLA

-195 KSGKVTVTAKAGKQ
+195 KSGKVTVTAKAGFQ

-218 SQEQVIPVQEVKITG
+218 PQEQVIPVQEIKITG
-233 SAEIMR
+233 SAEIFI
-239 GQEPV
+239 GHEPV

-250 IPSDATFNKVT
+250 IPSDATFNEVT
-261 WTSNDEWVAVV
+261 WTSSDEWVAVV

-297 GGVSASYKV
+297 GGVSASYEV

-368 NGRVENGNQ
+368 NGRVKKGNQ
-377 TGPVTITAAAVDK
+377 TGSVTITAAAVDK

-401 SIDVEFVPNGTEIP
+401 SIDVEFVTYGTEIP
-415 VSEIKIKGYDE
+415 VSDIKIKGYDE
-426 IGVEG
+426 MGVDG
-431 QVTFKAEFF
+431 QVTFKAEIF
-440 PANATDNKVTWS
+440 PINATDNTITWS
-452 SNNDKAVSI
+452 SNNDTAVSI
-461 EQDIITGDAV
+461 EQDIITGDAI

-476 EAENVVITAAAGG
+476 KAENVVITAAAGG
-489 KTAEYTIKT
+489 KTAEYTIKNV
-498 IRKVLHGYEQD
+498 RQVMNGYEQD
-509 ENGVYLIYNKTG
+509 ENGVYLIYNREG
-521 FSNCFWNIQN
+521 FSNCFWNRNIQN

-543 GDETVHASDVFVFD
+543 GDGTLFAGDVFD

-563 GHIIREY
+563 GHVIREY
-570 KVDYS
+570 KVDDS
-575 PSGSYGFVSVL
+575 PSGRYGFVSVL

-595 DTPVIRLL
+595 DTPVISLL

-611 TGVVAGKNN
+611 IGVVAGENN
-620 GTIKNVSINNAA
+620 GTIKNVSINNVA

-637 VYADLFASAGLI
+637 VFADLFANAGLI
-649 TGQSTGLIDNC
+649 TGQSTGVIDNC
-660 TVDTGSLVIKF
+660 TVDTGSLVINF
-671 ATSKTV
+671 ATSRTV
-677 LGGITGIN
+677 LGGIAGIN

-696 INLTNPAKSVDYIT
+696 INLTNPARLVDYTT

-716 GVFSSGSYVKGSYAA
+716 GVFASGSSVKGSYAA

-738 YAGGIAGVVEQGA
+738 YAGGIAGVIEQGA
-751 ADVSASIFVGLIN
+751 AEVSASIFVGLIN

-829 LNKDADIH
+829 LNKDVNIH

-848 DIELMPKLN
+848 DIELMSKVLN

>member
-1 MSAKKIQLKF
+1 MTHYSKISL
-11 FLIFVLSIM
+11 LITLCIFFVLCMSG
-20 LCLFLSSCSGSSS
+20 CSSSGSSS
-33 SSSSG
+33 SG
-38 GSSGGGDTPP
+38 GAQTD
-48 AVITSISIIN
+48 VKSINIIN

-63 HYGEEYQLMTD
+63 NYGEEYQLMTD

-83 TSNQDLLE
+83 TSNQDMLE
-91 IDNNGLI
+91 INNNGLI

-115 DIKDVVSIYVK
+115 NIKDVVSIYVK
-126 APETPYIPV
+126 APDEPFIPV

-173 EVSDISLA
+173 WVSDTSLA

-195 KSGKVTVTAKAGKQ
+195 KSGKVTVTAKAGKH
-209 TDSVEITIN
+209 TATKNITILSHAN
-218 SQEQVIPVQEVKITG
+218 VIPVQEVKITG
-233 SAEIMR
+233 VKEIAIGNSAL
-239 GQEPV
+239 
-244 QFVAEV
+244 FKAEV
-250 IPSDATFNKVT
+250 VPSDATFNRVT
-261 WTSNDEWVAVV
+261 WKSSDEWVAEV
-272 DETGKVSASDKPGAY
+272 DSTGRVSASSKPGAY

-297 GGVSASYKV
+297 GGVSSSYEV
-306 TVKEVPVEQVKIT
+306 TVVYIPVKSVTIK
-319 GYENVTVNG
+319 GYEDVTVGG

-334 HDILQLQASI
+334 NDILQLQASI

-368 NGRVENGNQ
+368 NGRVEKGNQ
-377 TGPVTITAAAVDK
+377 TGLVTITAAAVDK

-426 IGVEG
+426 MGVEG

-452 SNNDKAVSI
+452 SNNDTAVSI
-461 EQDIITGDAV
+461 EQDSITGDAV

-489 KTAEYTIKT
+489 KTVEYTIKT

-509 ENGVYLIYNKTG
+509 ENGVYLIYNRQG
-521 FSNCFWNIQN
+521 FSNCFYDIEN

-543 GDETVHASDVFVFD
+543 GVETKHAGEVFD

-563 GHIIREY
+563 GHVIREY

-575 PSGSYGFVSVL
+575 PSGRYGFVSVL

-603 GITHRETY
+603 GITHKETY
-611 TGVVAGKNN
+611 TGVVAGENN

-637 VYADLFASAGLI
+637 VYAGLSANAGLI
-649 TGQSTGLIDNC
+649 TGQSTGVIDNC

-677 LGGITGIN
+677 LGGIAGIN

-696 INLTNPAKSVDYIT
+696 INLTNPTKSGDYII

-716 GVFSSGSYVKGSYAA
+716 GVLSSGSYVKGSYAA
-731 GQITADD
+731 GQITAQD
-738 YAGGIAGVVEQGA
+738 YAGGIAGVVEQGT
-751 ADVSASIFVGLIN
+751 ADVSASIFIGVVN
-764 PTGANTNTGLDYGSY
+764 STGSNKGLDYSSY
-779 TSITN
+779 TPIIN

-797 TPKIKSPVT
+797 NSKIKSPVT
-806 KIIRNNGQLE
+806 KIIRNNGQAE
-816 DSLAEAARDMNKL
+816 ESLAEALQNMNNL
-829 LNKDADIH
+829 LKKDADIQ
-837 YLFKAGENEYE
+837 YIFKAGDNAYE

>member
-1 MSAKKIQLKF
+1 MFSKKIQLKH
-11 FLIFVLSIM
+11 FLVFVLSLVFSI
-20 LCLFLSSCSGSSS
+20 FVYGCSGSGSS
-33 SSSSG
+33 
-38 GSSGGGDTPP
+38 SSGGGDTPP

-63 HYGEEYQLMTD
+63 DYGKEHQLMTD
-74 RPELNIMWD
+74 RPELNIMWES
-83 TSNQDLLE
+83 SNQDLLE

-144 LKFDMLA
+144 LKFEMLA

-173 EVSDISLA
+173 WVSDTSLA

-195 KSGKVTVTAKAGKQ
+195 KSGKVTVTAKAGLQ
-209 TDSVEITIN
+209 TASVEITIN
-218 SQEQVIPVQEVKITG
+218 TQEQVIPVQEVKITG

-261 WTSNDEWVAVV
+261 WKSSDEWVAVV

-287 PGTAV
+287 SGTAE

-297 GGVSASYKV
+297 GGVSSTFEV

-368 NGRVENGNQ
+368 NGRVKNGNQ
-377 TGPVTITAAAVDK
+377 TGPVIITAAAVDK
-390 SNQPCGEKASV
+390 SNQPCGKKASV

-426 IGVEG
+426 MGVEG

-452 SNNDKAVSI
+452 SNNDTAVSI
-461 EQDIITGDAV
+461 EQDSITGDAI

-498 IRKVLHGYEQD
+498 IRKVLLGYEQD
-509 ENGVYLIYNKTG
+509 KNGVYLIYNKTG

-543 GDETVHASDVFVFD
+543 GDETEHAGEIFD

-570 KVDYS
+570 KVDDRS
-575 PSGSYGFVSVL
+575 SVHYGFVSVL
-586 GGTIMNVVF
+586 GGTIMNVTF
-595 DTPVIRLL
+595 DTPVIRSLN
-603 GITHRETY
+603 IIHRETY
-611 TGVVAGKNN
+611 TGVVAGENN

-637 VYADLFASAGLI
+637 VLADLSANAGLI
-649 TGQSTGLIDNC
+649 TGQSTGVIDNC
-660 TVDTGSLVIKF
+660 TVDTGSLVLKF
-671 ATSKTV
+671 ATSRPV
-677 LGGITGIN
+677 LGGIAGIN

-696 INLTNPAKSVDYIT
+696 INLTNLPKSVDYTT
-710 ATGGIA
+710 ATGGIGGIA

-806 KIIRNNGQLE
+806 KIIRNNGQIN

>member
-1 MSAKKIQLKF
+1 MAHYSKISL
-11 FLIFVLSIM
+11 LITLCIFFVLCMSG
-20 LCLFLSSCSGSSS
+20 CSSSGSSS
-33 SSSSG
+33 SG
-38 GSSGGGDTPP
+38 G
-48 AVITSISIIN
+48 A
-58 APEYL
+58 
-63 HYGEEYQLMTD
+63 Q
-74 RPELNIMWD
+74 
-83 TSNQDLLE
+83 
-91 IDNNGLI
+91 
-98 RAKDVAEGMV
+98 
-108 EITASYG
+108 
-115 DIKDVVSIYVK
+115 
-126 APETPYIPV
+126 
-135 SSINIGVEE
+135 
-144 LKFDMLA
+144 
-151 GEQLHLTSEVL
+151 
-162 PENATNKTVMW
+162 TN
-173 EVSDISLA
+173 
-181 TIDENG
+181 
-187 VLTANGEN
+187 
-195 KSGKVTVTAKAGKQ
+195 
-209 TDSVEITIN
+209 
-218 SQEQVIPVQEVKITG
+218 VIPVQEVKITG
-233 SAEIMR
+233 SAEIFI
-239 GQEPV
+239 GHEPV

-250 IPSDATFNKVT
+250 IPSDATFNRVT
-261 WTSNDEWVAVV
+261 WKSSDEWIAEV
-272 DETGKVSASDKPGAY
+272 DSTGRVSASSKPGAY

-297 GGVSASYKV
+297 GGVSSSYEV
-306 TVKEVPVEQVKIT
+306 TVVYIPVKSVTIK
-319 GYENVTVNG
+319 GYEDVTVGG

-334 HDILQLQASI
+334 NDVLQLQATI
-344 LPADASCQDILW
+344 TPENASCKDILW
-356 TSSNMEVALVDA
+356 ISSNMEIALTDA
-368 NGRVENGNQ
+368 NGRVVHGNQ

-415 VSEIKIKGYDE
+415 VSDIKIKGYDE
-426 IGVEG
+426 MGVEG

-452 SNNDKAVSI
+452 SNNDTAVSI
-461 EQDIITGDAV
+461 EQDSITGDAV

-498 IRKVLHGYEQD
+498 IRKVLHGYKQD
-509 ENGVYLIYNKTG
+509 ENGVYLIYNRQG
-521 FSNCFWNIQN
+521 FSNCFYDIEN

-543 GDETVHASDVFVFD
+543 GDETKHAGEIFE

-570 KVDYS
+570 KVDDS
-575 PSGSYGFVSVL
+575 SSVHYGFVSVL
-586 GGTIMNVVF
+586 GGTIMNVTF
-595 DTPVIRLL
+595 DTPVIRSL

-611 TGVVAGKNN
+611 TGVVAGENN

-637 VYADLFASAGLI
+637 VLADLSANAGLI
-649 TGQSTGLIDNC
+649 TGQSTGVIDNC

-671 ATSKTV
+671 ATSRTV
-677 LGGITGIN
+677 LGGIAGIN

-696 INLTNPAKSVDYIT
+696 INLTNLPKSVDYTT
-710 ATGGIA
+710 ATGGIGGIA

-751 ADVSASIFVGLIN
+751 ADVSASIFIGVVN
-764 PTGANTNTGLDYGSY
+764 STGSNTGLDYGSY

-806 KIIRNNGQLE
+806 KIIINDGQAE
-816 DSLAEAARDMNKL
+816 HSLAEALQNMNNL
-829 LNKDADIH
+829 LKKDADIQ
-837 YLFKAGENEYE
+837 YIFKAGDNAYD

>member
-1 MSAKKIQLKF
+1 MVHYSKISL
-11 FLIFVLSIM
+11 LITLCIFFVLCMSG
-20 LCLFLSSCSGSSS
+20 CSSSGSSS
-33 SSSSG
+33 SG
-38 GSSGGGDTPP
+38 GAQTD
-48 AVITSISIIN
+48 VKSISIIN

-63 HYGEEYQLMTD
+63 NYGEEYQLMTD

-115 DIKDVVSIYVK
+115 NIKDVVSIYVK
-126 APETPYIPV
+126 APDEPFIPV

-151 GEQLHLTSEVL
+151 GQQLHLTSEVL

-173 EVSDISLA
+173 WVSDTSLA

-195 KSGKVTVTAKAGKQ
+195 KSGKVTVTAKAGKH
-209 TDSVEITIN
+209 TATKNITILSHAN
-218 SQEQVIPVQEVKITG
+218 VIPVQEVKITG
-233 SAEIMR
+233 VKEISIGNSAL
-239 GQEPV
+239 
-244 QFVAEV
+244 FKAEV
-250 IPSDATFNKVT
+250 VPSDATFNRVT
-261 WTSNDEWVAVV
+261 WKSSDEWVAEV
-272 DETGKVSASDKPGAY
+272 DSTGRVSASSKPGAY

-297 GGVSASYKV
+297 GGVSSSYEV
-306 TVKEVPVEQVKIT
+306 TVVYIPVKSVTIK
-319 GYENVTVNG
+319 GYEDVTVGG

-334 HDILQLQASI
+334 NDVLQLQATI
-344 LPADASCQDILW
+344 TPENASCKDILW
-356 TSSNMEVALVDA
+356 ISSNMEIALTDA
-368 NGRVENGNQ
+368 NGRVVHGNQ
-377 TGPVTITAAAVDK
+377 TGPVTITATAVDK
-390 SNQPCGEKASV
+390 SNQPCGETASA

-426 IGVEG
+426 MGVEG
-431 QVTFKAEFF
+431 QVTFKAELF

-452 SNNDKAVSI
+452 SNNDTAVSI
-461 EQDIITGDAV
+461 EQDSITGDAI

-509 ENGVYLIYNKTG
+509 ENGVYLIYNRQG
-521 FSNCFWNIQN
+521 FSNCFYDIQN

-543 GDETVHASDVFVFD
+543 GDKTEHAGEVFD

-563 GHIIREY
+563 GHVIREY
-570 KVDYS
+570 KVDDS
-575 PSGSYGFVSVL
+575 PSVHYGFVSVL
-586 GGTIMNVVF
+586 GGTIMNVTF
-595 DTPVIRLL
+595 DTPVIRSL

-611 TGVVAGKNN
+611 TGVVAGENN

-637 VYADLFASAGLI
+637 VFADLFANAGLI
-649 TGQSTGLIDNC
+649 TGQSTGVIDNC

-677 LGGITGIN
+677 LGGIAGIN

-696 INLTNPAKSVDYIT
+696 INLTNPTKSGDYII

-716 GVFSSGSYVKGSYAA
+716 GVLSSGSYVKGSYAT

-738 YAGGIAGVVEQGA
+738 YAGGIAGVVEQGT
-751 ADVSASIFVGLIN
+751 ADVSASIFIGVVN
-764 PTGANTNTGLDYGSY
+764 STGSNKGLDYGSY

-797 TPKIKSPVT
+797 NSKIKSPVT
-806 KIIRNNGQLE
+806 KIIRNNGQAE
-816 DSLAEAARDMNKL
+816 DSLAEALQNMNNL
-829 LNKDADIH
+829 LKKDADIQ
-837 YLFKAGENEYE
+837 YIFKAGDNAYD

>member
-1 MSAKKIQLKF
+1 MTHYSKILL
-11 FLIFVLSIM
+11 LITLCIFFVLCMSG
-20 LCLFLSSCSGSSS
+20 CSSSGSSS
-33 SSSSG
+33 SG
-38 GSSGGGDTPP
+38 G
-48 AVITSISIIN
+48 AKHISIIN

-63 HYGEEYQLMTD
+63 NYGEEYQLMTD
-74 RPELNIMWD
+74 RPELNIMWE

-98 RAKDVAEGMV
+98 RAKDIAEGMV

-115 DIKDVVSIYVK
+115 NIKDVVSIYVK
-126 APETPYIPV
+126 APDEPFIPV

-173 EVSDISLA
+173 WVSDTSLA

-195 KSGKVTVTAKAGKQ
+195 KSGKVTVTAKAGKH
-209 TDSVEITIN
+209 TATKNITILSHAN
-218 SQEQVIPVQEVKITG
+218 VIPVQEVKITG
-233 SAEIMR
+233 VKEIAIGNSAL
-239 GQEPV
+239 
-244 QFVAEV
+244 FKAEV
-250 IPSDATFNKVT
+250 VPSDATFNRVT
-261 WTSNDEWVAVV
+261 WKSSDEWVVEV
-272 DETGKVSASDKPGAY
+272 DSTGRVSASSKPGAY

-297 GGVSASYKV
+297 GGVSSSYEV
-306 TVKEVPVEQVKIT
+306 TVVYIPVKSVTIK
-319 GYENVTVNG
+319 GYEDVTVGG

-334 HDILQLQASI
+334 NDILQLQASI

-368 NGRVENGNQ
+368 NGRVVHGNQ
-377 TGPVTITAAAVDK
+377 TGPVTITATAVDK
-390 SNQPCGEKASV
+390 SNQPCGETASA
-401 SIDVEFVPNGTEIP
+401 SIDVEFVPYGTEIP
-415 VSEIKIKGYDE
+415 VSDIKIKGYDE
-426 IGVEG
+426 MGVDG

-452 SNNDKAVSI
+452 SNNDTAVSI
-461 EQDIITGDAV
+461 EQDSITGDAI

-509 ENGVYLIYNKTG
+509 ENGVYLIYNRQG
-521 FSNCFWNIQN
+521 FSHCFYDIQN

-543 GDETVHASDVFVFD
+543 GVETKHDGEIFD

-575 PSGSYGFVSVL
+575 PSGRYGFVSVL

-595 DTPVIRLL
+595 DTPILRLRN
-603 GITHRETY
+603 ITHSKTY
-611 TGVVAGKNN
+611 TGVIAGENN
-620 GTIKNVSINNAA
+620 GTIKNVSINNAT
-632 VELQQ
+632 VELEQ
-637 VYADLFASAGLI
+637 VFEDLFANAGMI
-649 TGQSTGLIDNC
+649 AGQSTGLIDNC
-660 TVDTGSLVIKF
+660 TIDTGSITMFFTKSRTIV
-671 ATSKTV
+671 
-677 LGGITGIN
+677 GGITGIN

-696 INLTNPAKSVDYIT
+696 INLKNPARLVDYTT

-716 GVFSSGSYVKGSYAA
+716 GVLSSGSYVKGSYAT

-764 PTGANTNTGLDYGSY
+764 STGANTNTGLDYGSY
-779 TSITN
+779 THITN

-797 TPKIKSPVT
+797 NSKIKSPVT
-806 KIIRNNGQLE
+806 KIIRNNGQAE
-816 DSLAEAARDMNKL
+816 ESLAEAARDMNKL
-829 LNKDADIH
+829 LNKDANIH

-848 DIELMPKLN
+848 DIELMSKVLN

>member
-1 MSAKKIQLKF
+1 MFAKKFRLKHF
-11 FLIFVLSIM
+11 FIFVLSIV
-20 LCLFLSSCSGSSS
+20 FSVFVYGCSGSGSS
-33 SSSSG
+33 
-38 GSSGGGDTPP
+38 SSGGGDTPP

-63 HYGEEYQLMTD
+63 DYGEEYQLMTD
-74 RPELNIMWD
+74 KPELNIMWD

-126 APETPYIPV
+126 APETPYTPV
-135 SSINIGVEE
+135 SSVNIGVQE
-144 LKFDMLA
+144 LKLDMLA
-151 GEQLHLTSEVL
+151 GEQLHMTAEVL
-162 PENATNKTVMW
+162 PNNATNKTVIW
-173 EVSDISLA
+173 EVSDTSLA

-187 VLTANGEN
+187 VLSANNEN
-195 KSGKVTVTAKAGKQ
+195 KSGKVTVTAKAGLQ
-209 TDSVEITIN
+209 TASVVITIN
-218 SQEQVIPVQEVKITG
+218 PQEQVIPVQEVKITG

-250 IPSDATFNKVT
+250 IPSDATFNEVT
-261 WTSNDEWVAVV
+261 WKSSDEWVAVV

-287 PGTAV
+287 SGTAV

-297 GGVSASYKV
+297 GGVSASYEV

-401 SIDVEFVPNGTEIP
+401 SIDVKFVPNGTEIP

-426 IGVEG
+426 MGVEG
-431 QVTFKAEFF
+431 KVTFKAEFF

-452 SNNDKAVSI
+452 SNNTAVSI
-461 EQDIITGDAV
+461 EQDAITGDAV

-489 KTAEYTIKT
+489 KAAEYTIKT
-498 IRKVLHGYEQD
+498 IRKVLYGYEQD
-509 ENGVYLIYNKTG
+509 ENGVYLIYNRQG
-521 FSNCFWNIQN
+521 FSNCFYDIEN

-543 GDETVHASDVFVFD
+543 GVETKHAGEIFD

-563 GHIIREY
+563 GHVIREY

-575 PSGSYGFVSVL
+575 PSGRYGFVSVL

-595 DTPVIRLL
+595 DTPILRLL
-603 GITHRETY
+603 NITHRETY
-611 TGVVAGKNN
+611 TGVVAGENN

-637 VYADLFASAGLI
+637 VFADLSANAGLI
-649 TGQSTGLIDNC
+649 TGQSTGVIDNC

-671 ATSKTV
+671 ATSRTV
-677 LGGITGIN
+677 LGGIAGIN

-696 INLTNPAKSVDYIT
+696 INLTNPTKSGDYIT

-716 GVFSSGSYVKGSYAA
+716 GVLSSGSYVKGSYAT

-738 YAGGIAGVVEQGA
+738 YAGGIAGVVEQGT
-751 ADVSASIFVGLIN
+751 ADVSASIFIGVVN
-764 PTGANTNTGLDYGSY
+764 STGSNTGLDYGSY

-806 KIIRNNGQLE
+806 KIIRNNGMH
-816 DSLAEAARDMNKL
+816 EALLTDAIYGMNKL

>member
-1 MSAKKIQLKF
+1 MVHYSKISL
-11 FLIFVLSIM
+11 LITLCIFFVLCMSG
-20 LCLFLSSCSGSSS
+20 CSSSGSSS
-33 SSSSG
+33 SG
-38 GSSGGGDTPP
+38 GAQTD
-48 AVITSISIIN
+48 VKSISIIN

-63 HYGEEYQLMTD
+63 NYGEEYQLMTD

-115 DIKDVVSIYVK
+115 NIKDVVSIYVK
-126 APETPYIPV
+126 APDEPFIPV

-173 EVSDISLA
+173 WVSDTSLA

-195 KSGKVTVTAKAGKQ
+195 KSGKVTVTAKAGKH
-209 TDSVEITIN
+209 TATKNITILSHAN
-218 SQEQVIPVQEVKITG
+218 VIPVQEVKITG
-233 SAEIMR
+233 VKEIAIGNSAL
-239 GQEPV
+239 
-244 QFVAEV
+244 FKAEV
-250 IPSDATFNKVT
+250 VPSDATFNRVT
-261 WTSNDEWVAVV
+261 WKSSDEWVAEV
-272 DETGKVSASDKPGAY
+272 DSTGRVSASSKPGAY

-297 GGVSASYKV
+297 GGVSSSYEV
-306 TVKEVPVEQVKIT
+306 TVVYIPVKSVTIK
-319 GYENVTVNG
+319 GYEDVTVGG

-334 HDILQLQASI
+334 NDVLQLQATI
-344 LPADASCQDILW
+344 TPENASCKDILW
-356 TSSNMEVALVDA
+356 ISSNMEIALTDA
-368 NGRVENGNQ
+368 NGRVVHGNQ
-377 TGPVTITAAAVDK
+377 TGPVTITATAVDK
-390 SNQPCGEKASV
+390 SNQPCGETASA
-401 SIDVEFVPNGTEIP
+401 SIDVEFVPYGTEIP

-426 IGVEG
+426 MGVEG
-431 QVTFKAEFF
+431 QVTFKAEIF
-440 PANATDNKVTWS
+440 PINATDNTITWS
-452 SNNDKAVSI
+452 SNNDTAVSI
-461 EQDIITGDAV
+461 EQDAITGDAI

-509 ENGVYLIYNKTG
+509 ENGVYLIYNRQG
-521 FSNCFWNIQN
+521 FSNCFYDIEN

-543 GDETVHASDVFVFD
+543 GVETEHAGEIFD

-570 KVDYS
+570 KVDDS
-575 PSGSYGFVSVL
+575 PSVHYGFVSVL

-595 DTPVIRLL
+595 DTPVIRSLN
-603 GITHRETY
+603 ITHKETY
-611 TGVVAGKNN
+611 TGVVAGENN

-637 VYADLFASAGLI
+637 VFADLFANAGLI

-677 LGGITGIN
+677 LGGIAGIN
-685 KGKIISSAANN
+685 KGKIISSSANN
-696 INLTNPAKSVDYIT
+696 INLTNPTKSGDYIT

-716 GVFSSGSYVKGSYAA
+716 GVLSSGSYVKGSYAT

-738 YAGGIAGVVEQGA
+738 YAGGIAGVIEQGA
-751 ADVSASIFVGLIN
+751 ADVSASIFVGVVN
-764 PTGANTNTGLDYGSY
+764 STGSNKGLDYGSY

-797 TPKIKSPVT
+797 NSKIKSPVT
-806 KIIRNNGQLE
+806 KIIRNNGQAE
-816 DSLAEAARDMNKL
+816 DSLAEALQNMNNL
-829 LNKDADIH
+829 LKKDADIQ
-837 YLFKAGENEYE
+837 YIFKAGDNAYE

>member
-33 SSSSG
+33 SS
-38 GSSGGGDTPP
+38 GGGDTPP

-63 HYGEEYQLMTD
+63 DFNTEYQLEID
-74 RPELNIMWD
+74 KPELNIMWD

-91 IDNNGLI
+91 IDDNGLI

-126 APETPYIPV
+126 APETPYTPV

-144 LKFDMLA
+144 LKFEMLA

-187 VLTANGEN
+187 VLSANNEN
-195 KSGKVTVTAKAGKQ
+195 KSGKVTVTAKAGLQ
-209 TDSVEITIN
+209 TASVEVTIN
-218 SQEQVIPVQEVKITG
+218 TQEQVIPVQEVKITG

-261 WTSNDEWVAVV
+261 WKSSNEWVAVV

-287 PGTAV
+287 PGTAE

-297 GGVSASYKV
+297 GGVSSTFEV

-390 SNQPCGEKASV
+390 SNQPCGKKASV
-401 SIDVEFVPNGTEIP
+401 SIDVPNGTEIP

-426 IGVEG
+426 MGVEG

-489 KTAEYTIKT
+489 KTAEYTIKK
-498 IRKVLHGYEQD
+498 IRTVLYGYEQD
-509 ENGVYLIYNKTG
+509 ENGVYLIYNRQG
-521 FSNCFWNIQN
+521 FSNCFWDITN

-543 GDETVHASDVFVFD
+543 GVERKHAGEIFE

-570 KVDYS
+570 KIDYS
-575 PSGSYGFVSVL
+575 SSGSYGFVSIL
-586 GGTIMNVVF
+586 GGTIMNVTF
-595 DTPVIRLL
+595 DTPILSLR
-603 GITHRETY
+603 GITHFETY
-611 TGVVAGKNN
+611 TGVIAGKNN

-637 VYADLFASAGLI
+637 VYADLFANAGLI
-649 TGQSTGLIDNC
+649 AGQSTGVIDNC

-671 ATSKTV
+671 ATSRTV

-696 INLTNPAKSVDYIT
+696 INLTNPAKAVDYIT

-797 TPKIKSPVT
+797 RPKIKSPVT

-816 DSLAEAARDMNKL
+816 DTLAEAARDMNKL

-837 YLFKAGENEYE
+837 YLFKAGENELQ

>member
-1 MSAKKIQLKF
+1 MAHYSKISL
-11 FLIFVLSIM
+11 LITLCIFFVLCMSG
-20 LCLFLSSCSGSSS
+20 CSSSGSSS
-33 SSSSG
+33 SG
-38 GSSGGGDTPP
+38 G
-48 AVITSISIIN
+48 A
-58 APEYL
+58 
-63 HYGEEYQLMTD
+63 
-74 RPELNIMWD
+74 
-83 TSNQDLLE
+83 
-91 IDNNGLI
+91 
-98 RAKDVAEGMV
+98 
-108 EITASYG
+108 
-115 DIKDVVSIYVK
+115 
-126 APETPYIPV
+126 
-135 SSINIGVEE
+135 
-144 LKFDMLA
+144 
-151 GEQLHLTSEVL
+151 
-162 PENATNKTVMW
+162 
-173 EVSDISLA
+173 
-181 TIDENG
+181 
-187 VLTANGEN
+187 
-195 KSGKVTVTAKAGKQ
+195 Q
-209 TDSVEITIN
+209 TDAN
-218 SQEQVIPVQEVKITG
+218 VIPVQEVKITG
-233 SAEIMR
+233 VKEIAIGNSAL
-239 GQEPV
+239 
-244 QFVAEV
+244 FKAEV
-250 IPSDATFNKVT
+250 VPSDATFNRVT
-261 WTSNDEWVAVV
+261 WKSSDEWVAEV
-272 DETGKVSASDKPGAY
+272 DSTGRVSASSKPGAY

-297 GGVSASYKV
+297 GGVSSSYEV
-306 TVKEVPVEQVKIT
+306 TVVYIPVKSVTIK

-334 HDILQLQASI
+334 NDVLQLQATI
-344 LPADASCQDILW
+344 TPENASCKDILW
-356 TSSNMEVALVDA
+356 ISSNMEIALTDA
-368 NGRVENGNQ
+368 NGRVKKGNQ

-401 SIDVEFVPNGTEIP
+401 SIDVEFGEKASVSIDVEFVPNGTEIP

-426 IGVEG
+426 MGVEG

-509 ENGVYLIYNKTG
+509 ENGVYLIYNRQG
-521 FSNCFWNIQN
+521 FSNCFYDIEN

-543 GDETVHASDVFVFD
+543 GVETKHAGEIFD

-570 KVDYS
+570 KIDYS
-575 PSGSYGFVSVL
+575 SSGSYGFVSVL

-611 TGVVAGKNN
+611 TGVIAGKNN

-696 INLTNPAKSVDYIT
+696 INLTNPANSVVDYIT

-797 TPKIKSPVT
+797 TPKIK
-806 KIIRNNGQLE
+806 
-816 DSLAEAARDMNKL
+816 KL
-829 LNKDADIH
+829 KQHEI
-837 YLFKAGENEYE
+837 
-848 DIELMPKLN
+848 

>member
-1 MSAKKIQLKF
+1 MTHYSKISL
-11 FLIFVLSIM
+11 LITLCIFFVLCMSG
-20 LCLFLSSCSGSSS
+20 CSSSGSSS
-33 SSSSG
+33 SG
-38 GSSGGGDTPP
+38 GAQTD
-48 AVITSISIIN
+48 VKSINIIN

-63 HYGEEYQLMTD
+63 NYGEEYQLMTD
-74 RPELNIMWD
+74 RPELNIMWE

-115 DIKDVVSIYVK
+115 NIKDVVSIYVK
-126 APETPYIPV
+126 APDEPFIPV

-173 EVSDISLA
+173 WVSDTSLA

-195 KSGKVTVTAKAGKQ
+195 KSGKVTVTAKAGKH
-209 TDSVEITIN
+209 TATKNITILSHAN
-218 SQEQVIPVQEVKITG
+218 VIPVQEVKITG
-233 SAEIMR
+233 VKEIAIGNSAL
-239 GQEPV
+239 
-244 QFVAEV
+244 FKAEV
-250 IPSDATFNKVT
+250 VPSDATFNRVT
-261 WTSNDEWVAVV
+261 WKSSDEWVAEV
-272 DETGKVSASDKPGAY
+272 DSTGRVSASSKPGAY

-297 GGVSASYKV
+297 GGVSSSYEV
-306 TVKEVPVEQVKIT
+306 TVVYIPVKSVTIK
-319 GYENVTVNG
+319 GYEDVTVGG

-334 HDILQLQASI
+334 NDILQLQASI

-368 NGRVENGNQ
+368 NGRVEKGNQ
-377 TGPVTITAAAVDK
+377 TGLVTITAAAVDK

-426 IGVEG
+426 MGVEG

-452 SNNDKAVSI
+452 SNNDTAVSI
-461 EQDIITGDAV
+461 EQDSITGDAV

-489 KTAEYTIKT
+489 KTVEYTIKT

-509 ENGVYLIYNKTG
+509 ENGVYLIYNRQG
-521 FSNCFWNIQN
+521 FSNCFYDIEN

-543 GDETVHASDVFVFD
+543 GVETKHAGEVFD

-563 GHIIREY
+563 GHVIREY

-575 PSGSYGFVSVL
+575 PSGRYGFVSVL

-603 GITHRETY
+603 GITHKETY
-611 TGVVAGKNN
+611 TGVVAGENN

-637 VYADLFASAGLI
+637 VFADLFANAGLI
-649 TGQSTGLIDNC
+649 TGQSTGVIDNC

-677 LGGITGIN
+677 LGGIAGIN

-696 INLTNPAKSVDYIT
+696 INLTNPTKSGDYII

-716 GVFSSGSYVKGSYAA
+716 GVLSSGSYVKGSYAA
-731 GQITADD
+731 GQITAQD
-738 YAGGIAGVVEQGA
+738 YAGGIAGVVEQGT
-751 ADVSASIFVGLIN
+751 ADVSASIFIGVVN
-764 PTGANTNTGLDYGSY
+764 STGSNKGLDYSSY
-779 TSITN
+779 TPIIN

-797 TPKIKSPVT
+797 NSKIKSPVT
-806 KIIRNNGQLE
+806 KIIRNNGQAE
-816 DSLAEAARDMNKL
+816 ESLAEALQNMNNL
-829 LNKDADIH
+829 LKKDADIQ
-837 YLFKAGENEYE
+837 YIFKAGDNAYE

>member
-1 MSAKKIQLKF
+1 MVHYSKISL
-11 FLIFVLSIM
+11 LITLCIFFVLCMSG
-20 LCLFLSSCSGSSS
+20 CSSSGSSS
-33 SSSSG
+33 SG
-38 GSSGGGDTPP
+38 GAQTD
-48 AVITSISIIN
+48 VKSISIIN

-63 HYGEEYQLMTD
+63 NYGEEYQLMTD

-115 DIKDVVSIYVK
+115 NIKDVVSIYVK
-126 APETPYIPV
+126 APDEPFIPV

-162 PENATNKTVMW
+162 PENATKW
-173 EVSDISLA
+173 WVSDTSLA

-195 KSGKVTVTAKAGKQ
+195 KSGKVTVTAKAGKH
-209 TDSVEITIN
+209 TATKNITILSHAN
-218 SQEQVIPVQEVKITG
+218 VIPVQEVKITG
-233 SAEIMR
+233 VKEIAIGNSAL
-239 GQEPV
+239 
-244 QFVAEV
+244 FKAEV
-250 IPSDATFNKVT
+250 VPSDATFNRVT
-261 WTSNDEWVAVV
+261 WKSSDEWVAEV
-272 DETGKVSASDKPGAY
+272 DSTGRVSASSKPGAY

-297 GGVSASYKV
+297 GGVSSSYEV
-306 TVKEVPVEQVKIT
+306 TVVYIPVKSVTIK
-319 GYENVTVNG
+319 GYEDVTVGG

-334 HDILQLQASI
+334 NDVLQLQATI
-344 LPADASCQDILW
+344 TPENASCKDILW
-356 TSSNMEVALVDA
+356 ISSNMEIALTDA
-368 NGRVENGNQ
+368 NGRVVHGNQ
-377 TGPVTITAAAVDK
+377 TGPVTITATAVDK
-390 SNQPCGEKASV
+390 SNQPCGETASA
-401 SIDVEFVPNGTEIP
+401 SIDVEFVPYDTEIP

-426 IGVEG
+426 MGVEG
-431 QVTFKAEFF
+431 QVTFKAEIF
-440 PANATDNKVTWS
+440 PINATDNTITWS
-452 SNNDKAVSI
+452 SNNDTAVSI
-461 EQDIITGDAV
+461 EQDAITGDAV

-509 ENGVYLIYNKTG
+509 ENGVYLIYNRQG
-521 FSNCFWNIQN
+521 FSNCFYDIEN

-543 GDETVHASDVFVFD
+543 GVETEHAGEIFD

-570 KVDYS
+570 KVDDS
-575 PSGSYGFVSVL
+575 PSVHYGFVSVL

-595 DTPVIRLL
+595 DTPVIRSLN
-603 GITHRETY
+603 ITHKETY

-637 VYADLFASAGLI
+637 VFADLFANAGLI

-677 LGGITGIN
+677 LGGIAGIN

-696 INLTNPAKSVDYIT
+696 INLTNPTKSGDYIT

-716 GVFSSGSYVKGSYAA
+716 GVLSSGSYVKGSYAT

-738 YAGGIAGVVEQGA
+738 YAGGIAGVIEQGA
-751 ADVSASIFVGLIN
+751 ADVSASIFVGVVN
-764 PTGANTNTGLDYGSY
+764 STGSNKGLDYGSY

-797 TPKIKSPVT
+797 NSKIKSPVT
-806 KIIRNNGQLE
+806 KIIRNNGQAE
-816 DSLAEAARDMNKL
+816 DSLAEALQNMNNL
-829 LNKDADIH
+829 LKKDADIQ
-837 YLFKAGENEYE
+837 YIFKAGDNAYE

>member
-1 MSAKKIQLKF
+1 MFAKKFRLKHF
-11 FLIFVLSIM
+11 FIFVLSIV
-20 LCLFLSSCSGSSS
+20 FSVFVYGCSGSGSS
-33 SSSSG
+33 
-38 GSSGGGDTPP
+38 SSGGGDTPP

-63 HYGEEYQLMTD
+63 EFNAEYQLEID
-74 RPELNIMWD
+74 KPELNVTWES
-83 TSNQDLLE
+83 SNQDLLE

-98 RAKDVAEGMV
+98 RTKDVAEGMV

-115 DIKDVVSIYVK
+115 DIKAVVSIYVK
-126 APETPYIPV
+126 APETQYIPV
-135 SSINIGVEE
+135 SSVNIGVQE
-144 LKFDMLA
+144 LEFDMLA

-162 PENATNKTVMW
+162 PDNATNKTVIW
-173 EVSDISLA
+173 EVSDTSLA

-195 KSGKVTVTAKAGKQ
+195 KSGKVTVTAKAGNQ

-218 SQEQVIPVQEVKITG
+218 SRDQVIPVQEVKITG

-250 IPSDATFNKVT
+250 IPSDATFNEVT
-261 WTSNDEWVAVV
+261 WKSSDEWVAVV

-287 PGTAV
+287 SGTAE

-297 GGVSASYKV
+297 GGVSSTFEV

-377 TGPVTITAAAVDK
+377 TGSVTITAAAVDK

-401 SIDVEFVPNGTEIP
+401 SIDVEFVPNGTEIQ

-426 IGVEG
+426 MGVEG

-452 SNNDKAVSI
+452 SNNDTAVSI

-476 EAENVVITAAAGG
+476 EAENVVITAAAGD
-489 KTAEYTIKT
+489 KTAEYTIKE

-509 ENGVYLIYNKTG
+509 ENGVYLIYNRQG
-521 FSNCFWNIQN
+521 FSNSFYDIEN

-543 GDETVHASDVFVFD
+543 GVETKHAGEIFE

-570 KVDYS
+570 KIDYS
-575 PSGSYGFVSVL
+575 SSGSYGFVSIL

-595 DTPVIRLL
+595 DTPVIRLRN
-603 GITHRETY
+603 ITHRETY
-611 TGVVAGKNN
+611 TGVVAGENN

-632 VELQQ
+632 VELEQ
-637 VYADLFASAGLI
+637 VFADLFASAGLI
-649 TGQSTGLIDNC
+649 TGQSTGVIDNC
-660 TVDTGSLVIKF
+660 TVDTGSLVIYF
-671 ATSKTV
+671 ATSRTV

-685 KGKIISSAANN
+685 KGKIISSSANN

-716 GVFSSGSYVKGSYAA
+716 GVLSSGSYVKGSYAA

-738 YAGGIAGVVEQGA
+738 YAGGIAGIVEQGA
-751 ADVSASIFVGLIN
+751 ADVSASIFVGTVN
-764 PTGANTNTGLDYGSY
+764 STGENTNTGLDYGSY

-806 KIIRNNGQLE
+806 KIIINN
-816 DSLAEAARDMNKL
+816 DMHEALLTDAIYGMNKL
-829 LNKDADIH
+829 LKKDAEIK

>member
-1 MSAKKIQLKF
+1 MAHYSKISL
-11 FLIFVLSIM
+11 LITLCIFFVLCMSG
-20 LCLFLSSCSGSSS
+20 CSSSGSSS
-33 SSSSG
+33 SG
-38 GSSGGGDTPP
+38 GAQTDLK
-48 AVITSISIIN
+48 SISIIN

-63 HYGEEYQLMTD
+63 DYGKEYQLMTD
-74 RPELNIMWD
+74 RPELNIMWK

-126 APETPYIPV
+126 APETSYTPV
-135 SSINIGVEE
+135 SSVNIVVQE

-151 GEQLHLTSEVL
+151 GEQLHMTAEVL
-162 PENATNKTVMW
+162 PNNATNKTVIW
-173 EVSDISLA
+173 EVSDTSLA

-187 VLTANGEN
+187 VLSANNEN
-195 KSGKVTVTAKAGKQ
+195 KSGKVTVTAKAGLQ
-209 TDSVEITIN
+209 TASVEITIN
-218 SQEQVIPVQEVKITG
+218 AQEQVIPVQEVKITG

-250 IPSDATFNKVT
+250 IPSDATFNEVT
-261 WTSNDEWVAVV
+261 WTSSDEWVAVV

-287 PGTAV
+287 PGTAE

-297 GGVSASYKV
+297 GGVSSTFKV

-377 TGPVTITAAAVDK
+377 TGLVTITAAAVDK

-426 IGVEG
+426 MGVEG

-452 SNNDKAVSI
+452 SNNDTAVSI
-461 EQDIITGDAV
+461 EQDSITGDAI

-498 IRKVLHGYEQD
+498 IRKVLHGYKQD
-509 ENGVYLIYNKTG
+509 ENGVYLIYNRQG
-521 FSNCFWNIQN
+521 FSNCFYDIEN

-543 GDETVHASDVFVFD
+543 GDETEHAGEIFD

-570 KVDYS
+570 KVDDRAS
-575 PSGSYGFVSVL
+575 VHYGFVSVL
-586 GGTIMNVVF
+586 GGTIMNVTF
-595 DTPVIRLL
+595 DTPVIRSL

-611 TGVVAGKNN
+611 TGVVAGENN

-637 VYADLFASAGLI
+637 VYPDLSANAGLI
-649 TGQSTGLIDNC
+649 TGQSTGVIDNC

-677 LGGITGIN
+677 LGGIAGIN

-696 INLTNPAKSVDYIT
+696 INLTNLPKSVDYTT
-710 ATGGIA
+710 ATGGIGGIA

-751 ADVSASIFVGLIN
+751 ADVSASIFIGVVN
-764 PTGANTNTGLDYGSY
+764 STGSNTGLDYGSY

-806 KIIRNNGQLE
+806 KIIRNNGQIN

-829 LNKDADIH
+829 LNKDANIH

-848 DIELMPKLN
+848 DIELMSKVLN